1 MFHSDKNMRKIK
13 RSKKP
18 FEGRKAPWNKG
29 LSIKKNTKK
38 NISSH
43 KEKKFKQLQYIKVVV

>member
-18 FEGRKAPWNKG
+18 FEGKKAPWNKG

-43 KEKKFKQLQYIKVVV
+43 KEKKFK